1 MSKSPQFISVWTTW
15 GWNRASIV
23 TWQGANGAWNLLVL
37 RDICP
42 SQNGSRLYVNFGAL
56 YAVVIV
62 GIFMILG
69 VWLFV
74 MPFTRKKERPPRRCA
89 QESWVIENYSI
100 SPLLCACKGDSLGHT
115 ARWLCCTKSH
125 FQWIVDKGMLW
136 WYTKQVYTH
145 SMSWNHHLLPFSAKH
160 VCAYEKEEKS
170 RKSTSTPFERNWW
183 ILIYCIFEGFWS
195 GKNGWK
201 FWGKY
206 LCAKCQ
212 LRCKSF

>member
-15 GWNRASIV
+15 GWNRLALSLDRE
-23 TWQGANGAWNLLVL
+23 QMVL
-37 RDICP
+37 EICWFWETFV
-42 SQNGSRLYVNFGAL
+42 QVRMASRLYVNFGAL

-62 GIFMILG
+62 GIFMNLG

-100 SPLLCACKGDSLGHT
+100 FPLLCACKGDSLGHT

-145 SMSWNHHLLPFSAKH
+145 SMS
-160 VCAYEKEEKS
+160 
-170 RKSTSTPFERNWW
+170 
-183 ILIYCIFEGFWS
+183 
-195 GKNGWK
+195 
-201 FWGKY
+201 
-206 LCAKCQ
+206 
-212 LRCKSF
+212 